1 MLFLIVVLLAVACT
15 AFWACHKEESSHKP
29 VKLYD
34 GIGAEDLFE
43 LLEESYSYSI
53 LVDGE
58 EYHFVKGKGYTKLE
72 EGVFDGMYAGDGAGY
87 RYHKEPMEMV
97 EKQTVELDEAFYNE
111 IDEEYYKYVLRLK
124 ESFENMP
131 SKEPI
136 EFKTSDKGDKVIV
149 KIIVRRDGG
158 SFSIIACEISGIN
171 STELSFPD

>member
-1 MLFLIVVLLAVACT
+1 
-15 AFWACHKEESSHKP
+15 
-29 VKLYD
+29 
-34 GIGAEDLFE
+34 
-43 LLEESYSYSI
+43 
-53 LVDGE
+53 
-58 EYHFVKGKGYTKLE
+58 
-72 EGVFDGMYAGDGAGY
+72 
-87 RYHKEPMEMV
+87 MV
-97 EKQTVELDEAFYNE
+97 EKQTEELDEALYNE